1 MQFQKLLFH
10 QFLKSFFEVQIQ
22 NFSKKSQKISEK
34 TYILS
39 LMSLKLI
46 FEGQKDTQGQKDKYK
61 DKDNPLKCLNKVV
74 NNISS
79 LSKTL
84 SHDVEDI
91 QDSIGDLR
99 NTTELR
105 FTDLEND
112 LQKMKCELKLYKM
125 VLTIEIFL

>member
-1 MQFQKLLFH
+1 MAQKLSRNLSTLST
-10 QFLKSFFEVQIQ
+10 QSEIQTNKNIEKILETQLTQTQIISKLSKSM
-22 NFSKKSQKISEK
+22 KSGENNHGMKEALVK
-34 TYILS
+34 T
-39 LMSLKLI
+39 
-46 FEGQKDTQGQKDKYK
+46 
-61 DKDNPLKCLNKVV
+61 NKAV

-105 FTDLEND
+105 FRDLEND

-125 VLTIEIFL
+125 VLTIELSFYEIL

>member
-1 MQFQKLLFH
+1 MAQKLSRNLSTLST
-10 QFLKSFFEVQIQ
+10 QSEIQTNKNIEKILETQLTQTQIISKLSKSM
-22 NFSKKSQKISEK
+22 KSGENSHGMKEALVK
-34 TYILS
+34 T
-39 LMSLKLI
+39 
-46 FEGQKDTQGQKDKYK
+46 
-61 DKDNPLKCLNKVV
+61 NKVV

-125 VLTIEIFL
+125 VLTTEI